1 MKVFGIILE
10 IFAAMNLLVAI
21 IASANHVNA
30 DVVMSKMAGAFLL
43 GAIGGLLHYFGN
55 KKMQPRKLRM
65 HPFQTIIIMHMP
77 KQIIQTN

>member
-10 IFAAMNLLVAI
+10 IIAAMNLLVAI

-55 KKMQPRKLRM
+55 KKKCSQENCECT
-65 HPFQTIIIMHMP
+65 HF
-77 KQIIQTN
+77 KQ

>member
-55 KKMQPRKLRM
+55 KKKCSQENCECT
-65 HPFQTIIIMHMP
+65 HF
-77 KQIIQTN
+77 KQLS